1 MSEPICLDAINT
13 RGVGVRVAFGRT
25 GDRFSHALYGIRR
38 SDIVEVARSVDQED
52 FEGWPLSPPVQ
63 ELREVPDDSG
73 RPMLLLLGSAA
84 YGHWSA
90 TVRTTGL
97 DQGNPYLE
105 FDIAVRLHRSPAY
118 IGVAYESLE
127 GTTWT
132 GMPGGLAFAHTAS
145 RTPLSSQRL
154 CSRLKQSRA
163 RLPICLK
170 ALRRPASR
178 IVAYSFPQR
187 RCQRGILSP
196 FDGSTALLQ
205 PLHSAR

>member
-132 GMPGGLAFAHTAS
+132 GMPGGLAFAHSIPHALVISAPLQSPEAES
-145 RTPLSSQRL
+145 RAPTDLLKGFEAPGKPNRRLFLPATPLPTRYPVTFRWQYCVAS
-154 CSRLKQSRA
+154 
-163 RLPICLK
+163 
-170 ALRRPASR
+170 ALA
-178 IVAYSFPQR
+178 
-187 RCQRGILSP
+187 
-196 FDGSTALLQ
+196 
-205 PLHSAR
+205 